1 MSELLRFA
9 FYIYL
14 LLLSFGSQLNWAGL
28 GWMLTL
34 KENIY
39 SVLSQQEGIHRNEET
54 NYSNIG
60 VC

>member
-1 MSELLRFA
+1 MSDVVRFYLFVVVELV
-9 FYIYL
+9 
-14 LLLSFGSQLNWAGL
+14 LSTQPSWAGL

-60 VC
+60 LC